1 MTSLKELYH
10 ELQQESSGSTFQK
23 IQQYAVLAAST
34 AIAMQLQ
41 IAPPNGYTPTSLGLN
56 SPVSIVQ

>member
-34 AIAMQLQ
+34 AIAMQL
-41 IAPPNGYTPTSLGLN
+41 
-56 SPVSIVQ
+56 